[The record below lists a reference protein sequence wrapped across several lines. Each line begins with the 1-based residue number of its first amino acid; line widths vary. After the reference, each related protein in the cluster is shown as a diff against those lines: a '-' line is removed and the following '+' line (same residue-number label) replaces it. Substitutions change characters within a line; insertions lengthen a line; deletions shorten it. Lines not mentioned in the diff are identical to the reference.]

1 MKRRLLGTLLWLL
14 LLPVAGSV
22 RLFSGVLYLAG
33 RLRLRSLLTLG
44 GLAFVLSIPNPAIAQ
59 LPLDRGWPREG
70 HSILFGGVVILVF
83 VVLALGAR
91 SPVCRRLWRRL
102 RW

>member
-1 MKRRLLGTLLWLL
+1 MRRQLLRTLLWLL

-22 RLFSGVLYLAG
+22 RLFSVVVYLAG
-33 RLRLRSLLTLG
+33 RLRLKSLITLG
-44 GLAFVLSIPNPAIAQ
+44 GLVLVLSARSPLTAQ

-70 HSILFGGVVILVF
+70 HSILFGGVVVLVLI
-83 VVLALGAR
+83 VLVLGAR
-91 SPVCRRLWRRL
+91 SPVCQRLWRRL